1 MCSISGGGNIT
12 GNSTSETGQDKD
24 NNHDNNKKRNT
35 IDMVTKH
42 FKGDNANIGAVIGL
56 KHEIIDAKKDFEKFT
71 QKIASH
77 VATNVTM
84 GTYLAPMI
92 TNDAEPETSYDKE
105 MEPQDLDTADL
116 NDQTKVLKWREE
128 MKLYLKD
135 RQILIRNKRVVYN
148 IIYGQCFDSRG
159 FNRGQGL

>member
-1 MCSISGGGNIT
+1 MSSISGGGNIT
-12 GNSTSETGQDKD
+12 GNSTSQTGQD

-42 FKGDNANIGAVIGL
+42 FKGDNANIGAVISL

-77 VATNVTM
+77 EATNVTM

-92 TNDAEPETSYDKE
+92 TNDVEPDTSYYKE
-105 MEPQDLDTADL
+105 TEPQDLDTADL
-116 NDQTKVLKWREE
+116 NDQTNVLK
-128 MKLYLKD
+128 
-135 RQILIRNKRVVYN
+135 
-148 IIYGQCFDSRG
+148 
-159 FNRGQGL
+159 

>member
-1 MCSISGGGNIT
+1 MT
-12 GNSTSETGQDKD
+12 GNSTSQSGQDKD
-24 NNHDNNKKRNT
+24 NNHDNNKKRNI

-42 FKGDNANIGAVIGL
+42 FKGEQSSGL
-56 KHEIIDAKKDFEKFT
+56 KHEIVDAKKDFEKFT
-71 QKIASH
+71 QKIASQ

-92 TNDAEPETSYDKE
+92 TNDVEPETSYDKE

-116 NDQTKVLKWREE
+116 NDQTKVWKWREE

-135 RQILIRNKRVVYN
+135 RQIFIRNKRVVYN
-148 IIYGQCFDSRG
+148 IIYGQCSPSIQEVLIG
-159 FNRGQGL
+159 GQGL